1 MAEPSTTTTTAAPK
15 KGRTYFWGTGR
26 RKTSVARV
34 RICPGNGVFQIDG
47 REVKNFFFTERTQS
61 DCFAP
66 MKATNTIGKWDV
78 FVRVA
83 GGGQSGQSGAILLG
97 LSRALLKADPSLE
110 AVLRDGKFMTRDS
123 RKVERKKPGQPG
135 ARKRFQFSK
144 R

>member
-1 MAEPSTTTTTAAPK
+1 
-15 KGRTYFWGTGR
+15 
-26 RKTSVARV
+26 VARV

-47 REVKNFFFTERTQS
+47 REVKNFFFSEQTQK

-78 FVRVA
+78 FVSVA